1 MMNYSTKSTT
11 SINGFYNFLTQGL
24 DNLNIMFLSQKIISV
39 QFLQHVLSTL
49 RSFHSQLVILVET
62 LYLPVGEKWLDEY
75 MDESSKLWDAC
86 HALKS
91 AVSNME
97 NFYSSGLHLASSLDD
112 HHILNPQLSHQI
124 VRAITGCQR
133 DITALEEENKGLIET
148 RMHTLTLRFDENN
161 AMIGSKYNGFRGVL
175 QAMRNVSSLVLVI
188 LFSGLVYCWPETCF
202 NNQESS
208 FDGNMISGSV
218 IKVATSRLHQIVA
231 DEINHIGGQPRIL
244 LYEFQMAKAA
254 IEDMKGEL
262 ERAME
267 YGTEVDVHEKSE
279 NLSNWFSMLRY
290 GAEGIIG
297 QLDDFFDEI
306 VEGRKKLLDMC
317 TLR

>member
-11 SINGFYNFLTQGL
+11 SINGFYNFLTQGI
-24 DNLNIMFLSQKIISV
+24 DNLSLMFLSQKLMSI

-49 RSFHSQLVILVET
+49 RSFHSQLTILVQT
-62 LYLPVGEKWLDEY
+62 LHLPVGEKWLDEY
-75 MDESSKLWDAC
+75 MDESSKMWDAC

-97 NFYSSGLHLASSLDD
+97 NFYSAGLNLASSLDH
-112 HHILNPQLSHQI
+112 HHILNPQLSYQI
-124 VRAITGCQR
+124 LRSINGCQR
-133 DITALEEENKGLIET
+133 DIAALEEENKGIIET
-148 RMHTLTLRFDENN
+148 RMHTLNLTFDENN
-161 AMIGSKYNGFRGVL
+161 AMRGSKFNGFRGVL
-175 QAMRNVSSLVLVI
+175 QAMRNMSSLFFVI
-188 LFSGLVYCWPETCF
+188 LLSGLVYCRPETCF
-202 NNQESS
+202 NNQTSIFE
-208 FDGNMISGSV
+208 GNMIPGST
-218 IKVATSRLHQIVA
+218 IMVATARLQQIVA

-244 LYEFQMAKAA
+244 LYEFQMAKSV
-254 IEDMKGEL
+254 IEDIKGEL

-267 YGTEVDVHEKSE
+267 YGTKVDVHEKSE
-279 NLSNWFSMLRY
+279 NLSNCFSMLRF